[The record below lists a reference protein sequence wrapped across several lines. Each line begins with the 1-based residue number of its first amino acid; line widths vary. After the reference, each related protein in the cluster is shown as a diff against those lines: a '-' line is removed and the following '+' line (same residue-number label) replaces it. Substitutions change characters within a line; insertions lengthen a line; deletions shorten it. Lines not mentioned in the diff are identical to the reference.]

1 MSVDTRK
8 CYSSQKCRF
17 DDFVLPLTGEYVK
30 IQFILFS
37 LPCRLVEV
45 DLSLQE
51 VAAPC
56 LTMCRLHF
64 YANAQKPIDNQVHTL
79 RKSCAGC
86 IGNMVAGNN
95 PDCDVRSDRVR
106 EEAAGIAVDDLTV
119 AGVVDSQC
127 WPNVL
132 LWSDPRQYGF
142 WFFFPVSLSLTI
154 YLPTYLSIY
163 VSIYISIDLSLSL
176 PSNYLS
182 IYLSVYLSNYLS
194 I

>member
-1 MSVDTRK
+1 M
-8 CYSSQKCRF
+8 
-17 DDFVLPLTGEYVK
+17 
-30 IQFILFS
+30 
-37 LPCRLVEV
+37 EV

-142 WFFFPVSLSLTI
+142 WFFFPISLSLTI
-154 YLPTYLSIY
+154 YLPTYLSIDR
-163 VSIYISIDLSLSL
+163 SIYLSLSL
-176 PSNYLS
+176 SSNYLS
-182 IYLSVYLSNYLS
+182 IYLSSCLSIYLFIYLSVYLFIYLS
-194 I
+194 ISLSLSLICLSV

>member
-1 MSVDTRK
+1 
-8 CYSSQKCRF
+8 
-17 DDFVLPLTGEYVK
+17 
-30 IQFILFS
+30 
-37 LPCRLVEV
+37 
-45 DLSLQE
+45 
-51 VAAPC
+51 
-56 LTMCRLHF
+56 MCRLHF

-142 WFFFPVSLSLTI
+142 WFFFPISLSLTI

-163 VSIYISIDLSLSL
+163 LFIYLSIYVSVYISIDLSLSL
-176 PSNYLS
+176 FHLITYLS